1 MNDEEFSK
9 IFLDKSELSDLQF
22 AIKYIMSIGLF
33 GDEKTQLRYKILLRK
48 IDRLISECKYIY
60 F

>member
-1 MNDEEFSK
+1 MNDDELSK

-22 AIKYIMSIGLF
+22 AIRYIMSIGLF
-33 GDEKTQLRYKILLRK
+33 GDEKTQLRYKVLLRK
-48 IDRLISECKYIY
+48 IDWLISECKYIY